1 MTSIAPDNSGNASAR
16 LLVVDDEEIVLLSLS
31 ETLSREGYQVTTSR
45 NPLEALD
52 LLRQEF
58 FSVVL
63 SDQRMPQMA
72 GLEFLDQVKQIQG
85 DTTRML
91 MTGLVDLSTVI
102 KAINTGEIYRFIVK
116 PWIREELL
124 MAVRNAVQR
133 HELISQNAML
143 QRNTEAM
150 NEKLAELNQ
159 SLEQQVAREALQNR
173 DLATLNL
180 ALKQNLH
187 QSVELCLKTMQTFY
201 PGMGV
206 QARMVFELCKAI
218 ADGLELPQDQREVLE
233 ISAWLHDIGLVG
245 VPRRLIRLWQK
256 APEALSAAER
266 ATLQQHTILGQEL
279 VGFLHPLEGVG
290 AVIRAHHER
299 FDGKGYPD
307 GLAGEEIPW
316 LGRLLAVVAN
326 YVENDDEQKDA
337 LEMVRRGSGA
347 AFDPEAVRAF
357 CRFRPRA
364 FVPKREREILLSEM
378 SAGMVLAKGIY
389 TANGLLLM
397 PEGQIL
403 NEMFIDK
410 LRNHNRVNPIKQS
423 LIVYC

>member
-1 MTSIAPDNSGNASAR
+1 MTSTSPANSGNASAR
-16 LLVVDDEEIVLLSLS
+16 ILVVDDEEIVLLSLS
-31 ETLSREGYQVTTSR
+31 ETLSREGYPVTACQ
-45 NPLEALD
+45 NPLEALG

-72 GLEFLDQVKQIQG
+72 GLEFLDQVRQIQA

-91 MTGLVDLSTVI
+91 MTGLVDLGTVI

-143 QRNTEAM
+143 QRNTQAM

-159 SLEQQVAREALQNR
+159 SLGQQLAREALQIEQ
-173 DLATLNL
+173 LASLNQ
-180 ALKQNLH
+180 ALKQNL
-187 QSVELCLKTMQTFY
+187 QRSVELCLKTMQTFY
-201 PGMGV
+201 PRMGV
-206 QARMVFELCKAI
+206 QARLVFELCQAI
-218 ADGLELPQDQREVLE
+218 AEGLHLPREQREVLE

-256 APEALSAAER
+256 TPGALNPKER
-266 ATLQQHTILGQEL
+266 ATLEQHPALGQEL
-279 VGFLHPLEGVG
+279 VGFIHPLEGVG
-290 AVIRAHHER
+290 VVIRAHHER

-307 GLAGEEIPW
+307 GLAGEAIPW
-316 LGRLLAVVAN
+316 LGRLLAVVAS
-326 YVENDDEQKDA
+326 YVENDDGQQDA
-337 LEMVRRGSGA
+337 LEIVRRGSGS

-357 CRFRPRA
+357 SRFRPRA
-364 FVPKREREILLSEM
+364 FVPRREREILISEM
-378 SAGMVLAKGIY
+378 QAGMVLAKGIY
-389 TANGLLLM
+389 TANGLLLI

-403 NEMFIDK
+403 NEVFIDK
-410 LRNHNRVNPIKQS
+410 LRNHNLVNPIRQS
-423 LIVYC
+423 LLVYC